1 MTEQMDLTRFEELA
15 MTHGPDLAVW
25 PEGQRAA
32 AETLLAQSA
41 EARAARAAAAL
52 LFDALAEEAAR
63 PAPASA
69 ALMARILADA
79 ADAAP
84 PRKSARASGARG
96 PFGFSVFWRLLPPAA
111 LTASAVL
118 GVAVGYSAPDS
129 YGAAFGIES
138 DAAYSDAASLTGE
151 PDLFGVVNEGEGL

>member
-1 MTEQMDLTRFEELA
+1 MDLTRFEELA

-25 PEGQRAA
+25 PEGLRAA

-41 EARAARAAAAL
+41 EARAARDRAAL

-79 ADAAP
+79 AEATPERTPAKAA
-84 PRKSARASGARG
+84 GARG

-118 GVAVGYSAPDS
+118 GVALGYSAPES

-138 DAAYSDAASLTGE
+138 DAAFTETASLAEE
-151 PDLFGVVNEGEGL
+151 PGLFGGIEEGEEL